1 MAMVYPVSIKQL
13 AKRTSVV
20 LGSGEYQ
27 VLGANDTGWNLGRY
41 VPDTSMIGRELGLH
55 KTVSLDEAIRRTALW
70 HGWKEK

>member
-1 MAMVYPVSIKQL
+1 L
-13 AKRTSVV
+13 AERTSVV
-20 LGSGEYQ
+20 LGSGEYK
-27 VLGANDTGWNLGRY
+27 VLGADDAGWNLGRY